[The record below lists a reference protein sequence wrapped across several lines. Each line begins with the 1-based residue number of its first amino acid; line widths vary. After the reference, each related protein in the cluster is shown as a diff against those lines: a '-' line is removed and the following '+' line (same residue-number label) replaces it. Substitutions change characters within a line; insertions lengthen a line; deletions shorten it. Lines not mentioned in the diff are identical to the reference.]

1 MLLYQPP
8 SHTYTCEIDAT
19 PPAPVPM
26 RNVRAV
32 SFVAVSAFSF
42 AVEVEWELLDDIDEI
57 NGVLRAY
64 DVCLGLQPLESNTAE
79 CGGDFSD
86 QETIGTDD
94 VRTSVECL

>member
-19 PPAPVPM
+19 SPAPVPM

-32 SFVAVSAFSF
+32 SFAAVSAFSF
-42 AVEVEWELLDDIDEI
+42 TVEVEWELLDDIDEI

-79 CGGDFSD
+79 CGGD

-94 VRTSVECL
+94 VRTSVEWL